1 MPTMR
6 YMKVGMAAK
15 VKVPAVPVTS
25 GKDRQH
31 TQQQAQDEATE
42 IEEFPRHF
50 ISPNSALYELFH

>member
-6 YMKVGMAAK
+6 YMKMGMAAK
-15 VKVPAVPVTS
+15 VKVPSVRMAS
-25 GKDRQH
+25 GKERQH
-31 TQQQAQDEATE
+31 TQQQAQDEANE

>member
-1 MPTMR
+1 VPTVR
-6 YMKVGMAAK
+6 VA
-15 VKVPAVPVTS
+15 S

-50 ISPNSALYELFH
+50 ISPNSGLYELSR